1 MIPIYICDDEKT
13 ISDRLEHIISNQI
26 TILNGDMGPVRV
38 ADTPE
43 KLLGLQKKDTIP
55 AVYFLDIDFP
65 GRMSGLE
72 LAQKLRLHDPRGF
85 IIFITAHNDL
95 AFETFRLRLEA
106 LDYIVKGNYDAMAVR
121 VRACL
126 TSIQERLAS
135 ERPKNGRYCTI
146 RLFDTVRHIP
156 VETILYFEALGF
168 KHTLCLHLDNELLEF
183 NSSLEH
189 FAEEMG
195 EDFWRCHRGF
205 LVNRNRIQAVD
216 LKRQAV
222 ILDNGEECP
231 LSRRAKTEYNAQQKQ
246 SIKEK

>member
-1 MIPIYICDDEKT
+1 MIPIYICDDEER
-13 ISDRLEHIISNQI
+13 ISDRLEHIISKQI
-26 TILNGDMGPVRV
+26 VILNGYMGPVRR

-43 KLLGLQKKDTIP
+43 KLLDLQMQDTIP

-65 GRMSGLE
+65 GRMGGLE
-72 LAQKLRLHDPRGF
+72 LAQRLRLHDPRGF
-85 IIFITAHNDL
+85 IVFITAHHDL

-106 LDYIVKGNYDAMAVR
+106 LDYIVKGDYDAMAVR
-121 VRACL
+121 VRECL
-126 TSIQERLAS
+126 MSIQQRLIS
-135 ERPKNGRYCTI
+135 EQPKKGNYCTI

-156 VETILYFEALGF
+156 VDEILYFEALGF
-168 KHTLCLHLDNELLEF
+168 KHTLCLHLDEELLEF

-205 LVNRNRIQAVD
+205 LVNRSRIRAVD

-246 SIKEK
+246 SVT

>member
-1 MIPIYICDDEKT
+1 MIPIYICDDEKL

-26 TILNGDMGPVRV
+26 TILNGDMGPVRA

-43 KLLGLQKKDTIP
+43 KLLDLQRKDTIP

-85 IIFITAHNDL
+85 IIFITAHDDL
-95 AFETFRLRLEA
+95 TFETFRLRLEA
-106 LDYIVKGNYDAMAVR
+106 LDYIVKGDYDAMAVR

-126 TSIQERLAS
+126 TSIQERLTC

-205 LVNRNRIQAVD
+205 LVNRNRIRTVD

-231 LSRRAKTEYNAQQKQ
+231 LSRRAKTEYNTRKKQ
-246 SIKEK
+246 NVKEK

>member
-1 MIPIYICDDEKT
+1 MIPIYICDDEKL

-26 TILNGDMGPVRV
+26 IILNGDMGPVRT

-43 KLLGLQKKDTIP
+43 KLLDLQRKDTIP

-72 LAQKLRLHDPRGF
+72 LAQKLRLYDPRGF

-95 AFETFRLRLEA
+95 AFETFRLRLET
-106 LDYIVKGNYDAMAVR
+106 LDYIVKGDYDAMAVR
-121 VRACL
+121 VRECL
-126 TSIQERLAS
+126 VSVQERLIS
-135 ERPKNGRYCTI
+135 EQPKNGKYCTL

-156 VETILYFEALGF
+156 IDTILYFEALGF

-205 LVNRNRIQAVD
+205 LVNRNRIRTVD
-216 LKRQAV
+216 LKRQTV
-222 ILDNGEECP
+222 ILYNGEECP
-231 LSRRAKTEYNAQQKQ
+231 LSRRAKTEYNARQKQ
-246 SIKEK
+246 NVKEK

>member
-1 MIPIYICDDEKT
+1 MIPIYICDDEKPV
-13 ISDRLEHIISNQI
+13 SKRLEHIISNQI

-43 KLLGLQKKDTIP
+43 KLLDLQREDRIP

-106 LDYIVKGNYDAMAVR
+106 LDYIVKGDYNAMAVR
-121 VRACL
+121 VRECL
-126 TSIQERLAS
+126 ISIQERLAS
-135 ERPKNGRYCTI
+135 EQPKNGRYCTI
-146 RLFDTVRHIP
+146 RLFDTIRHIP

-168 KHTLCLHLDNELLEF
+168 KHTLCLHLDQELLEF

-189 FAEEMG
+189 FAGEMG

-216 LKRQAV
+216 LKHQTV
-222 ILDNGEECP
+222 LMDNGEECP
-231 LSRRAKTEYNAQQKQ
+231 LSRRAKTEYNVRQKQ
-246 SIKEK
+246 SSK

>member
-1 MIPIYICDDEKT
+1 MIPIYICDDEKPV
-13 ISDRLEHIISNQI
+13 SKRLEHIISNQI

-43 KLLGLQKKDTIP
+43 KLLDLQREDRIP

-106 LDYIVKGNYDAMAVR
+106 LDYIVKGDYNAMAVR
-121 VRACL
+121 VRECL
-126 TSIQERLAS
+126 ISIQERLVS
-135 ERPKNGRYCTI
+135 EQPKNGRYCTI
-146 RLFDTVRHIP
+146 RLFDTIRHIP

-168 KHTLCLHLDNELLEF
+168 KHTLCLHLDQELLEF

-189 FAEEMG
+189 FAGEMG

-216 LKRQAV
+216 LKHQTV
-222 ILDNGEECP
+222 LMDNGEECP
-231 LSRRAKTEYNAQQKQ
+231 LSRRAETEYNARQKQ
-246 SIKEK
+246 SSK

>member
-1 MIPIYICDDEKT
+1 MIPIYICDDEKPVA
-13 ISDRLEHIISNQI
+13 DRLEHIISNQI
-26 TILNGDMGPVRV
+26 TILNGDMGPVRE

-43 KLLGLQKKDTIP
+43 RLLDLQTKDTIP

-65 GRMSGLE
+65 GSMSGLE

-85 IIFITAHNDL
+85 IVFITAHHDL

-106 LDYIVKGNYDAMAVR
+106 LDYIVKGDYNAMAVR
-121 VRACL
+121 VRECL
-126 TSIQERLAS
+126 TSIQQRLVS
-135 ERPKNGRYCTI
+135 EQPKHGRYCTI
-146 RLFDTVRHIP
+146 RLFDTIRHIP

-189 FAEEMG
+189 FAEELG

-205 LVNRNRIQAVD
+205 LVNRGHIRSVY
-216 LKRQAV
+216 LKEQIV
-222 ILDNGEECP
+222 ELDTGEKCP
-231 LSRRAKTEYNAQQKQ
+231 LSRKAKAEYKA
-246 SIKEK
+246 EL

>member
-1 MIPIYICDDEKT
+1 MIPIYICDDEKPV
-13 ISDRLEHIISNQI
+13 SKRLEHIISNQI

-43 KLLGLQKKDTIP
+43 KLLDLQREDRIP

-106 LDYIVKGNYDAMAVR
+106 LDYIVKGDYNAMAVR
-121 VRACL
+121 VRECL
-126 TSIQERLAS
+126 ISIQERLAS
-135 ERPKNGRYCTI
+135 EQPKNGRYCTI
-146 RLFDTVRHIP
+146 RLFDTIRHIP

-168 KHTLCLHLDNELLEF
+168 KHTLCLHLDQELLEF

-189 FAEEMG
+189 FVGEMG

-216 LKRQAV
+216 LKHQTV
-222 ILDNGEECP
+222 LMDNGEECP
-231 LSRRAKTEYNAQQKQ
+231 LSRRAKTEYNARQKQ
-246 SIKEK
+246 SSK